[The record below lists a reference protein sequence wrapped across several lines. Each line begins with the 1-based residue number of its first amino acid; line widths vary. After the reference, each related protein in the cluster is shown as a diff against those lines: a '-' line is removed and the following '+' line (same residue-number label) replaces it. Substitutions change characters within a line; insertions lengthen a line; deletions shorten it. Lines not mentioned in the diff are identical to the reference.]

1 MLPFLIS
8 PIIFH
13 AFHASKLEAFSC
25 APKPS
30 FLKAPCW
37 GPRPPLPSPGNVC
50 PLWICTC
57 HASWFPCRDR
67 ASWWKVLFFFFF
79 CLISHGNPCFYI
91 ELIVHVVQFSS
102 SVMSNFLRPH
112 GLQHTRLSSSSP
124 TPRACSDSC
133 ALSHWCHPTISSSVT
148 PFCSCLQS
156 FPASGS
162 LPMSQFFTS
171 GVQSIGVSASEI
183 PLELNG
189 LISLQS
195 KGLSRVFSN
204 TIVQKHQFFC
214 TQLSLWSHSH
224 IHIWLL

>member
-1 MLPFLIS
+1 MCSEAQLPQGSLLGPSS
-8 PIIFH
+8 PS
-13 AFHASKLEAFSC
+13 ALPGQCLPSLNLYLPCLMVSLQRQ
-25 APKPS
+25 S
-30 FLKAPCW
+30 FLVE
-37 GPRPPLPSPGNVC
+37 GP
-50 PLWICTC
+50 
-57 HASWFPCRDR
+57 F
-67 ASWWKVLFFFFF
+67 FFFFF

-224 IHIWLL
+224 IHI

>member
-1 MLPFLIS
+1 MPWSWRHFLVLRSPASSRLPAGALVPLCPPRAMSALSEF
-8 PIIFH
+8 
-13 AFHASKLEAFSC
+13 
-25 APKPS
+25 APAMPRGFPAETELLGGRS
-30 FLKAPCW
+30 F
-37 GPRPPLPSPGNVC
+37 
-50 PLWICTC
+50 
-57 HASWFPCRDR
+57 
-67 ASWWKVLFFFFF
+67 FFFFF